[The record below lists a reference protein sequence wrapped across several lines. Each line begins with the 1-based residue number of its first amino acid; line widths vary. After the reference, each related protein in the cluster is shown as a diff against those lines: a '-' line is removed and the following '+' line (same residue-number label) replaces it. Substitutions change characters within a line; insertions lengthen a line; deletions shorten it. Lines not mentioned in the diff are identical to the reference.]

1 MKAKPIRCIQCY
13 KQRPGG
19 RCSYCPLHKKNRS
32 LYRPVGDGWY
42 ERVEEPG
49 PSVEP
54 PTSEQN
60 EQ

>member
-1 MKAKPIRCIQCY
+1 MKGKPIRCIQCY

-42 ERVEEPG
+42 ERVENAKNRDPKD
-49 PSVEP
+49 
-54 PTSEQN
+54 
-60 EQ
+60 